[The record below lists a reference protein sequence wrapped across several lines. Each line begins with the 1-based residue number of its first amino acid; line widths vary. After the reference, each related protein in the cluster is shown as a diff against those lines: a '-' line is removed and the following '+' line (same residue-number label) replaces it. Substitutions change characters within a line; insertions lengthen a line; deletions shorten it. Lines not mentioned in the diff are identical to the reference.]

1 MTGVAPGRLP
11 AVLRTISGR
20 EASIFACFTDAVV
33 APEPI
38 LPPVRDTDAVAF
50 FDHWM
55 TRMPRLNRVGM
66 RALLLL
72 AELAPIATHRAR
84 LRRIDRASR
93 AEWVRRV
100 EASRNGHVRV
110 LMKLMEGL
118 AQLAYYGDDAILG
131 RLGYDAEANLERGR
145 RLRAAEGRE

>member
-1 MTGVAPGRLP
+1 M
-11 AVLRTISGR
+11 LRTISGR

-38 LPPVRDTDAVAF
+38 LPPVRETDAVAF

-55 TRMPRLNRVGM
+55 GRMPRLNRTGL

-72 AELAPIATHRAR
+72 AELAPLATHGGR
-84 LRRIDRASR
+84 LRRIDRER
-93 AEWVRRV
+93 RTDWVHRV
-100 EASRNGHVRV
+100 EASRNGHVRM
-110 LMKLMEGL
+110 LMKLMEGA
-118 AQLAYYGDDAILG
+118 AQLAYYGDDGILG
-131 RLGYDAEANLERGR
+131 RLGYDATANVERGR